1 MLEVSAH
8 AFTCDAIFPMV
19 IFLHDVFMY
28 IEMIMLHPA
37 LLKVLYGIL
46 MVLCIYF
53 KVSANNYCK
62 SMYVI
67 VQVTYLLDL
76 CAA

>member
-1 MLEVSAH
+1 MHLPVMQYSQWL
-8 AFTCDAIFPMV
+8 FL
-19 IFLHDVFMY
+19 LHDVFIY

-37 LLKVLYGIL
+37 LLKVLHGIL
-46 MVLCIYF
+46 MVLCIHF